1 MNEIV
6 KYTASDNKIVIDVEV
21 EKDTVWLTQQ
31 QMALLFNQT
40 KQNISLHINNIF
52 REKELW
58 QNAVVKDSLTTAS
71 DGKNQIALMCGELIR
86 DSVVAFFATTWA
98 DGKTYHF

>member
-6 KYTASDNKIVIDVEV
+6 KYAAPDNKLVIEVEF
-21 EKDTVWLTQQ
+21 EKDTFWLTQQ

-52 REKELW
+52 REKELS
-58 QNAVVKDSLTTAS
+58 QNAVVKESLTTAS
-71 DGKNQIALMCGELIR
+71 DGKNYLTKYFNL
-86 DSVVAFFATTWA
+86 DAFIPV
-98 DGKTYHF
+98 G

>member
-6 KYTASDNKIVIDVEV
+6 KYIAPDNKLVIEVEF

-52 REKELW
+52 REKELS
-58 QNAVVKDSLTTAS
+58 QNSVVKDSLTTAS
-71 DGKNQIALMCGELIR
+71 DGKNYLTSM
-86 DSVVAFFATTWA
+86 
-98 DGKTYHF
+98 

>member
-1 MNEIV
+1 MNFVKMNEIV
-6 KYTASDNKIVIDVEV
+6 KYIAPDNKLMIEVEF

-52 REKELW
+52 REKELS
-58 QNAVVKDSLTTAS
+58 QNSVVKESLTTAS
-71 DGKNQIALMCGELIR
+71 DGKNYLTSM
-86 DSVVAFFATTWA
+86 
-98 DGKTYHF
+98 